1 LTLSIL
7 ILRWG
12 GGFGISLELPLGQMR
27 AKKRIKYSVKVANR
41 AFINSDSTF
50 SDMRAADSVFF

>member
-1 LTLSIL
+1 MTLSIL
-7 ILRWG
+7 ILRGG

-41 AFINSDSTF
+41 AFINAEHSAT
-50 SDMRAADSVFF
+50 